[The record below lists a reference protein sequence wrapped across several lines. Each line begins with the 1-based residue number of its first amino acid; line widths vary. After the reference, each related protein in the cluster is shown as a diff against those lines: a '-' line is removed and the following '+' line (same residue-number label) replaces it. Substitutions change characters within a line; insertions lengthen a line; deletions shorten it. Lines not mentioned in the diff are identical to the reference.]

1 MLEVKV
7 FDEEVLGVRL
17 LEAQAAEVQTLDDQ
31 RSRNVFVLWMMF
43 NDARG
48 VASEPLSWWASM
60 GRSPGLCSDNVWS
73 SPSVCFEL
81 SGCTSRDGGNR
92 TEPIYRQLFVRVPS
106 TRISECAESDCTR
119 HPSAIDAKSAY
130 VEAACVSCLSR
141 RLRFPATGMCRPTIE
156 HVWSELPSS

>member
-17 LEAQAAEVQTLDDQ
+17 LETQSAEVQTLDDQ

-60 GRSPGLCSDNVWS
+60 GHPPGCVQITYGLRPPFASNCQAAGQETAATEQNPSIGSSSCGSRPPVSLNALNPTARDTPVRSIQSQHTLKPLV
-73 SPSVCFEL
+73 
-81 SGCTSRDGGNR
+81 
-92 TEPIYRQLFVRVPS
+92 
-106 TRISECAESDCTR
+106 
-119 HPSAIDAKSAY
+119 
-130 VEAACVSCLSR
+130 
-141 RLRFPATGMCRPTIE
+141 
-156 HVWSELPSS
+156 